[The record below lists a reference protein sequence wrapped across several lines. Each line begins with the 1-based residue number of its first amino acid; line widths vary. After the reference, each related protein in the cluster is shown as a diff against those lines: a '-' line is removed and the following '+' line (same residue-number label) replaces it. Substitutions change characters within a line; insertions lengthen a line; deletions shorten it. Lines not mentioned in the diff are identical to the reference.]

1 MKLPFSLT
9 FLLTLSASFA
19 NSPADFNQAI
29 TEIKTERVSSSE
41 VPFAN
46 TFPFTGKVSSQ
57 GVRLRTSPD
66 LDSHVL
72 KELSMDDYLMIVGE
86 IDGFYAVQPNPD
98 TKLYIFR
105 SFVLDGVVEAQNVN
119 VRMGPSLS
127 DPIVARLQS
136 GTTVHGK
143 VCSSNA
149 KWLEI
154 SPPENVHFYL
164 AKDYVEKVGGP
175 QIIHNL
181 HAQKESLDELF
192 VLLHI
197 AVNEQK
203 QKSYKEMQIQE
214 VERLVE
220 KVRSEYPTFKTD
232 IRKAEE
238 LFQGLKEHFLAKKVA
253 FLEKQMHTD
262 VISVNDDAL
271 SPPANASSKEKTE
284 KLETASAESEPA
296 ARIETTPEAALKWK
310 NIEYAR
316 YLGWTEE
323 HPEQPIS
330 DFYNEE
336 RLTATRLSGEIAPF
350 ECNLAARPGD
360 FLLKQKGLAVAYLYS
375 TLVDLSDLEGK
386 EVSLVV
392 VPRPNNDFAFPT
404 YFVIAAE

>member
-1 MKLPFSLT
+1 MKLPLSLT
-9 FLLTLSASFA
+9 FLLALSASFA
-19 NSPADFNQAI
+19 NNPADFQKTI
-29 TEIKTERVSSSE
+29 TETEYANSYD
-41 VPFAN
+41 VPSTSA
-46 TFPFTGKVSSQ
+46 FPFTGKVSSK

-72 KELSMDDYLMIVGE
+72 RELNQDDYLLIVGE
-86 IDGFYAVQPNPD
+86 VENFYAVQPNPN
-98 TKLYIFR
+98 TPLYIFR

-192 VLLHI
+192 VSLHI
-197 AVNEQK
+197 AINEQK
-203 QKSYKEMQIQE
+203 QKNYEEMQIQE
-214 VERLVE
+214 IERIIE
-220 KVRSEYPTFKTD
+220 KVRSEYPSFKSD

-238 LFQGLKEHFLAKKVA
+238 LFHGLKEHFLAKKVA
-253 FLEKQMHTD
+253 FLEKQMHAD
-262 VISVNDDAL
+262 VITVNDEP
-271 SPPANASSKEKTE
+271 SNKASSTSSENRSE
-284 KLETASAESEPA
+284 KLEAVAAQAESP
-296 ARIETTPEAALKWK
+296 ARIETTPEAVLKWK

-336 RLTATRLSGEIAPF
+336 RLTATRLTGEIAAF
-350 ECNLAARPGD
+350 ECNLSARPGD